1 MQEIAV
7 ASARWRL
14 RFWCWRN
21 VLVLS
26 LATVAGGDAV
36 LAIFEGNPPHTI
48 DALTTALRQL

>member
-1 MQEIAV
+1 MDSRPLCCLQNRREMQEIAV

-26 LATVAGGDAV
+26 LATVAGGDGSLAV
-36 LAIFEGNPPHTI
+36 SGG
-48 DALTTALRQL
+48 